1 MTIEEFLRRNWDDLK
16 NKRFYELFI
25 SAGYD
30 GLERELVSILLDN
43 NLSEY
48 VDYFFN
54 SKDKRII
61 KGEWLPPIGSSFT
74 IEKLPIHTTLSN
86 LDFKTLHINVLE
98 NMSDCFL
105 IESNCETLIIEEC
118 AGSMLQTH
126 GIYSCGNLKY
136 VWLPKAI
143 KRIQADAFHNVSD
156 DILIVTPYRERT
168 IEKLRIPEAE
178 LDWYK
183 QHLKFSHSENP
194 PEVK

>member
-16 NKRFYELFI
+16 NKRFYELFT
-25 SAGYD
+25 SATYYEV
-30 GLERELVSILLDN
+30 ERELVRFLLNN
-43 NLSEY
+43 NLPEY

-54 SKDKRII
+54 SKNSRII
-61 KGEWLPPIGSSFT
+61 KGEWLPNIGSSFT
-74 IEKLPIHTTLSN
+74 VEKLPIHTTLSN
-86 LDFKTLHINVLE
+86 LDVKTLHINFLE

-105 IESNCETLIIEEC
+105 TKSECETLIIEEC
-118 AGSMLQTH
+118 TGVILQNNA
-126 GIYSCGNLKY
+126 IYNCGNLKY

-143 KRIQADAFHNVSD
+143 KRIQADAFHNVSY

-178 LDWYK
+178 LDWYR

>member
-16 NKRFYELFI
+16 NERFYELFI
-25 SAGYD
+25 SASYD
-30 GLERELVSILLDN
+30 GLERELVRILLDN

-54 SKDKRII
+54 SKDTRII
-61 KGEWLPPIGSSFT
+61 KGEWLPPMRSSFT
-74 IEKLPIHTTLSN
+74 IKKLPIHTTLSK
-86 LDFKTLHINVLE
+86 LDVKTLHIELLE

-105 IESNCETLIIEEC
+105 LDSNCETLIIEEC
-118 AGSMLQTH
+118 TGSMLQTH
-126 GIYSCGNLKY
+126 GIYNCGNLKY

-156 DILIVTPYRERT
+156 NILIVTPYRERT

-178 LDWYK
+178 LDWYR

>member
-1 MTIEEFLRRNWDDLK
+1 MTIEEFLRLNWDDLK
-16 NKRFYELFI
+16 NERFYELFA
-25 SAGYD
+25 SADYYRV
-30 GLERELVSILLDN
+30 EKELVRILLDN

-74 IEKLPIHTTLSN
+74 VEKLPIHTTLSN

-105 IESNCETLIIEEC
+105 LDSNCETLIIEEC
-118 AGSMLQTH
+118 AGSMLKTH
-126 GIYSCGNLKY
+126 GIYGCRNLKY

-178 LDWYK
+178 LDWYR

>member
-16 NKRFYELFI
+16 NKRFYELFT
-25 SAGYD
+25 SATYYEV
-30 GLERELVSILLDN
+30 ERELVRFLLKN
-43 NLSEY
+43 NLPEY

-54 SKDKRII
+54 SKNSRII
-61 KGEWLPPIGSSFT
+61 KGEWLPNIGSSFT
-74 IEKLPIHTTLSN
+74 VEKLPIHTTLSN
-86 LDFKTLHINVLE
+86 LDVKTLHINFLE

-105 IESNCETLIIEEC
+105 TKSKCETLIIEEC
-118 AGSMLQTH
+118 TGSMLQNNA
-126 GIYSCGNLKY
+126 IYNCDNLKY

-178 LDWYK
+178 IDWYR